1 MIGGVSPEVLG
12 VVMLTLLVLTIM
24 IGFPTAFSLMALG
37 MIFGYLGLGDRV
49 FPLIVQRT
57 YASMTNDVLI
67 SVPLFIFMGYIAER
81 AGILDRLF
89 YSIRLAMGPVRGSLA
104 IATLI
109 TSTIF
114 GIAAGVVGASVTLM
128 GLLALPAMLRAGYDV
143 KYSTGIIA
151 AGGTLGI
158 LIPPAVLFILY
169 GATAGISVPRLY
181 AAAFVPGFLLS
192 FFYLVYIVVW
202 AYIDPKI
209 APALP
214 KEERN
219 VPLPTILKELLVSS
233 VPITLL
239 TVIVLYVIVA
249 GVATPTESAGI
260 GAAGALLIAAIY
272 RRVTWASMKESVFLT
287 ARTTALVGWLFVG
300 SSLFAATFTILGGSA
315 LIERTVLGLGLRGD
329 LFLWLSMATIF
340 LLGWPLEWT
349 EIIVIFIPLF
359 LPLLDDFG
367 IDPTFFGVMVA
378 VNLQTAFLSPPVAMT
393 AFYLKGVAPK
403 HVTLNQIFQ
412 GMYPYMA
419 IQVLCLVSLWL
430 WPQIVTWLPDLIY
443 GPAVAPRR

>member
-1 MIGGVSPEVLG
+1 
-12 VVMLTLLVLTIM
+12 
-24 IGFPTAFSLMALG
+24 
-37 MIFGYLGLGDRV
+37 
-49 FPLIVQRT
+49 
-57 YASMTNDVLI
+57 
-67 SVPLFIFMGYIAER
+67 
-81 AGILDRLF
+81 
-89 YSIRLAMGPVRGSLA
+89 
-104 IATLI
+104 
-109 TSTIF
+109 
-114 GIAAGVVGASVTLM
+114 
-128 GLLALPAMLRAGYDV
+128 
-143 KYSTGIIA
+143 
-151 AGGTLGI
+151 
-158 LIPPAVLFILY
+158 
-169 GATAGISVPRLY
+169 
-181 AAAFVPGFLLS
+181 
-192 FFYLVYIVVW
+192 VYIVVW

-260 GAAGALLIAAIY
+260 GAAGALLIAALY

-419 IQVLCLVSLWL
+419 IQFLCLVSLWL
-430 WPQIVTWLPDLIY
+430 WPQLVTWLPDLIY
-443 GPAVAPRR
+443 GPAVGPRR